1 MTPKALP
8 RPSRRALTRSAL
20 RRLAPDRDMPSV
32 YILPDQ
38 RLVECRPAEPILRA
52 ALRARIPFAHACGG
66 RASCSTCRVVVVEGW
81 QACSERTPKERVIAE
96 RLGFNPEFRLA
107 CQTTVSAD
115 VTIRRLVLDDDDL
128 ELADIRPHFARRRA
142 PAPVQWAFGGL
153 TKRRSRAHSIG
164 DEMQV
169 AILFSDIR
177 GFTSFSEALLPYD
190 VIHEL
195 QRHLRM
201 VQQAVERHGGV
212 VTSYMG
218 DGVMALF
225 GLRNRHSPSLRA
237 VQAGQEMLAQTD
249 IRRHGLEQL
258 YGRSFDV
265 NVGLHYGAAIV
276 GTLGGAPSSVT
287 AIGDTVNM
295 ASRIEQANKEH
306 GTRFLMS
313 EATRAEV
320 GDDVEVGRSFR
331 SSLPG
336 KAGEHTLIEVLGI
349 RPS

>member
-1 MTPKALP
+1 
-8 RPSRRALTRSAL
+8 
-20 RRLAPDRDMPSV
+20 MPSV
-32 YILPDQ
+32 YVLPDQ
-38 RLVECRPAEPILRA
+38 RLVECRPAEAILAA

-66 RASCSTCRVVVVEGW
+66 HASCSTCRVLVVEGW
-81 QACSERTPKERVIAE
+81 KACSERTPKELVIAE
-96 RLGFNPEFRLA
+96 RLGFNQEFRLA
-107 CQTTVSAD
+107 CQTKVSAD
-115 VTIRRLVLDDDDL
+115 VTIRRLVLDDDDI
-128 ELADIRPHFARRRA
+128 ELADIRPRFARRRA
-142 PAPVQWAFGGL
+142 STPVQWAFGGL
-153 TKRRSRAHSIG
+153 AKRRFRAQSIG
-164 DEMQV
+164 DEMPV

-195 QRHLRM
+195 QRHLLM
-201 VQQAVERHGGV
+201 VQRAVERRGGV

-225 GLRNRHSPSLRA
+225 GLRDRRSPSLRA

-249 IRRHGLEQL
+249 SRRHSLEEL

-276 GTLGGAPSSVT
+276 GTLGSAPASVT

-313 EATRAEV
+313 EATLSEV
-320 GDDVEVGRSFR
+320 GDDVVVGRSFR
-331 SSLPG
+331 CSLPG
-336 KAGEHTLIEVLGI
+336 KAGEHTLIEVLGT
-349 RPS
+349 RRS

>member
-1 MTPKALP
+1 
-8 RPSRRALTRSAL
+8 
-20 RRLAPDRDMPSV
+20 MPSV
-32 YILPDQ
+32 YVLPDQ
-38 RLVECRPAEPILRA
+38 RLVECRPSETILQA

-66 RASCSTCRVVVVEGW
+66 RASCSTCRVLVVEGW
-81 QACSERTPKERVIAE
+81 KACSERTPKERVIAE

-107 CQTTVSAD
+107 CQTKVSAD
-115 VTIRRLVLDDDDL
+115 VTIRRLVLDDDDV

-153 TKRRSRAHSIG
+153 ANRRSRAQSIG

-201 VQQAVERHGGV
+201 VQRAVERHGGV

-225 GLRNRHSPSLRA
+225 GLRDRRSPSLRA
-237 VQAGQEMLAQTD
+237 VQAAQEMLAQTD
-249 IRRHGLEQL
+249 LRRHDLEQL
-258 YGRSFDV
+258 YGRSYDV

-276 GTLGGAPSSVT
+276 GSLGGARSSVT

-313 EATRAEV
+313 EATLAEV
-320 GDDVEVGRSFR
+320 GDDVVVGRSFR
-331 SSLPG
+331 CSLPG
-336 KAGEHTLIEVLGI
+336 KAGEYTLIEVLGT
-349 RPS
+349 RPVLIDGAPALG

>member
-1 MTPKALP
+1 
-8 RPSRRALTRSAL
+8 
-20 RRLAPDRDMPSV
+20 MPSV
-32 YILPDQ
+32 YVLPDQ
-38 RLVECRPAEPILRA
+38 RLVECRPAEAILRA

-66 RASCSTCRVVVVEGW
+66 RASCSTCRVVVLEGW
-81 QACSERTPKERVIAE
+81 QACSERTQKERAIAE

-107 CQTTVSAD
+107 CQTRISGD
-115 VTIRRLVLDDDDL
+115 VTVRRLVLDDDDV
-128 ELADIRPHFARRRA
+128 ELADIRPHFGRRRA
-142 PAPVQWAFGGL
+142 PAPMQWAFGGL
-153 TKRRSRAHSIG
+153 VNRRSRARSIG

-201 VQQAVERHGGV
+201 VRRAVERRGGV

-218 DGVMALF
+218 DGVMAMF
-225 GLRNRHSPSLRA
+225 GLRERRASSLRA
-237 VQAGQEMLAQTD
+237 VEAGQEILAQTD
-249 IRRHGLEQL
+249 IRRQGLELL

-276 GTLGGAPSSVT
+276 GSLEGAPSSVT

-295 ASRIEQANKEH
+295 ASRIEQANKQH

-313 EATRAEV
+313 ETTMAEV
-320 GDDVEVGRSFR
+320 GDDVVVGRSFR
-331 SSLPG
+331 CSLPG
-336 KAGEHTLIEVLGI
+336 KAGEHMLVEVLGI
-349 RPS
+349 RRA

>member
-1 MTPKALP
+1 
-8 RPSRRALTRSAL
+8 
-20 RRLAPDRDMPSV
+20 MPSV
-32 YILPDQ
+32 YVLPEQ
-38 RLVECRPAEPILRA
+38 RLVECRPSEPILRA

-66 RASCSTCRVVVVEGW
+66 RASCSTCRVVVLEGW
-81 QACSERTPKERVIAE
+81 KVCSERTSKERAIAE
-96 RLGFNPEFRLA
+96 RLGFHPEFRLA
-107 CQTTVSAD
+107 CQTRVSGD
-115 VTIRRLVLDDDDL
+115 VTIRRLVLDDDDI
-128 ELADIRPHFARRRA
+128 ELADIRRHFGRRRA

-153 TKRRSRAHSIG
+153 ANRRSRAQSIG

-201 VQQAVERHGGV
+201 VRRAVERHGGV

-225 GLRNRHSPSLRA
+225 GLRDRRAPSVRA
-237 VQAGQEMLAQTD
+237 IQAGQEMLAQTD
-249 IRRHGLEQL
+249 LRRDGLELL

-276 GTLGGAPSSVT
+276 GTFGAAASSVT

-313 EATRAEV
+313 DATRAEV
-320 GDDVEVGRSFR
+320 GDDVVVGRTFR
-331 SSLPG
+331 CSLPG
-336 KAGEHTLIEVLGI
+336 KAGEYTLVEVLGA
-349 RPS
+349 RRS

>member
-1 MTPKALP
+1 M
-8 RPSRRALTRSAL
+8 
-20 RRLAPDRDMPSV
+20 
-32 YILPDQ
+32 
-38 RLVECRPAEPILRA
+38 LRA
-52 ALRARIPFAHACGG
+52 D
-66 RASCSTCRVVVVEGW
+66 
-81 QACSERTPKERVIAE
+81 PKERVIAE

-107 CQTTVSAD
+107 CQTRVSGD
-115 VTIRRLVLDDDDL
+115 VTIRRLVLDDDDV
-128 ELADIRPHFARRRA
+128 EIADIRPRFARWRA

-153 TKRRSRAHSIG
+153 ANRRSRAQSIG

-201 VQQAVERHGGV
+201 VQQAVERHAGV

-225 GLRNRHSPSLRA
+225 GLRDRRSPSLRA
-237 VQAGQEMLAQTD
+237 VQAGQEMLAQAD
-249 IRRHGLEQL
+249 SRRHDLELL

-276 GTLGGAPSSVT
+276 GTLGGARSSVT

-313 EATRAEV
+313 EATLAEV
-320 GDDVEVGRSFR
+320 GDHVEVGRAFR

-336 KAGEHTLIEVLGI
+336 KAGEHTLVEVLGM
-349 RPS
+349 RRS

>member
-1 MTPKALP
+1 
-8 RPSRRALTRSAL
+8 
-20 RRLAPDRDMPSV
+20 MPSV
-32 YILPDQ
+32 YVLPDQ
-38 RLVECRPAEPILRA
+38 RLVECRPAEAILPA

-81 QACSERTPKERVIAE
+81 QACSERTPKERAIAE

-107 CQTTVSAD
+107 CQTRISGD
-115 VTIRRLVLDDDDL
+115 VTIRRLVLDDDDV
-128 ELADIRPHFARRRA
+128 ELADIRPRFGRRRA
-142 PAPVQWAFGGL
+142 PAPMQWAFGGL
-153 TKRRSRAHSIG
+153 VNRRSRARSIG

-201 VQQAVERHGGV
+201 VRRAVERRGGV

-225 GLRNRHSPSLRA
+225 GLRDRRASSLRA
-237 VQAGQEMLAQTD
+237 VEAGQEILAQTD
-249 IRRHGLEQL
+249 IRRQGLELL

-276 GTLGGAPSSVT
+276 GTLEGAPSSVT

-295 ASRIEQANKEH
+295 ASRIEQANKDH

-313 EATRAEV
+313 EATLAEV
-320 GDDVEVGRSFR
+320 GDGVTVGRSFR
-331 SSLPG
+331 CSLPG
-336 KAGEHTLIEVLGI
+336 KAGEHMLVEVLGMGLA
-349 RPS
+349 